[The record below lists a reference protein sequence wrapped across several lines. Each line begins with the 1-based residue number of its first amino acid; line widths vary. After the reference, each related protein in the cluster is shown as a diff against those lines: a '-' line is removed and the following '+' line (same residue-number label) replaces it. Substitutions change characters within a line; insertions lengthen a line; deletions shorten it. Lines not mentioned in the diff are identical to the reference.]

1 MTKQT
6 WRTEKLRSA
15 NKRRSAHQLVAHC
28 AQLLRV
34 TKQTHESTV
43 EKPSSD
49 CSFGHGLSIF
59 SICWEVTLT
68 MVAVSQAI
76 VAYIYSDGYGEST
89 YADILLGGIGF
100 ALVFA
105 LIAWWLRPEY
115 KFLNPWV
122 IYDLSII
129 GAIVVATME
138 LYDAWQDPAAIIM
151 NVINVLI
158 ATAAGVLGWSFVD

>member
-1 MTKQT
+1 
-6 WRTEKLRSA
+6 
-15 NKRRSAHQLVAHC
+15 
-28 AQLLRV
+28 
-34 TKQTHESTV
+34 
-43 EKPSSD
+43 
-49 CSFGHGLSIF
+49 
-59 SICWEVTLT
+59 